1 MAGPEATARSPALRR
16 PVPASDLD
24 VFLSALGT
32 VIRWILLIMTPW
44 PSLPSHHTD
53 GTLNKSWC
61 PAVLDLRPGMLS
73 LSGATCLAP
82 GVATGTLP
90 QLPPHM
96 A

>member
-1 MAGPEATARSPALRR
+1 MASPQATARSPAPRR

-24 VFLSALGT
+24 AFPSAFGGHVYT
-32 VIRWILLIMTPW
+32 TMIMTPW
-44 PSLPSHHTD
+44 PSPPSRYPD
-53 GTLNKSWC
+53 GTLNRSWC